1 VTLRN
6 TTRKMLKDCR
16 LQLLLK
22 TQFSARSRYEHASD
36 RKLVELVVD
45 SCPLGRVPGR
55 TEKVLEH

>member
-1 VTLRN
+1 
-6 TTRKMLKDCR
+6 MLKDCR

-55 TEKVLEH
+55 TEKVLEN